1 MVVSAYCFWF
11 QPDLPEPPYRIYEF
25 TWVPVILCD
34 FVAND
39 CFCLL
44 FQVAAWPKVKT
55 RKKHIKYYLLV
66 FLVISLLLV
75 VISCHLLLFLAISY
89 YFLPFPAMSCCFL
102 QFPAT
107 AASCYFLLCL
117 VIPCDVLLFPASF
130 EHFLLCHARSCYF
143 ILFLLISCNFLRCL
157 SQRTCDLH

>member
-55 RKKHIKYYLLV
+55 RKKHIQSIML
-66 FLVISLLLV
+66 SLS
-75 VISCHLLLFLAISY
+75 ISCYFVAIGCNFLPPPTISCYFLLFPAISCY
-89 YFLPFPAMSCCFL
+89 VMLFPAISCYRCVML
-102 QFPAT
+102 FP
-107 AASCYFLLCL
+107 AASCYFLR
-117 VIPCDVLLFPASF
+117 FPA
-130 EHFLLCHARSCYF
+130 
-143 ILFLLISCNFLRCL
+143 ISC
-157 SQRTCDLH
+157 